1 MSVFRSSLPPT
12 RRRGKAS
19 VLEPYAGEL
28 LELYKGFSLREIQK
42 ILLEKY
48 EISLSLTSIH
58 RFILRR
64 LEPQS
69 NVITDIAGDLA
80 SKSDSPSVIEGVKK
94 VVEQAPPVAPSVLG
108 EKNIPEDYLSPGDE
122 KARRESFS
130 SQYTDSKKKPLI

>member
-64 LEPQS
+64 LEPQY

-94 VVEQAPPVAPSVLG
+94 VVEPSPPVVSSALG
-108 EKNIPEDYLSPGDE
+108 EENISEDYVPPSTE

-130 SQYTDSKKKPLI
+130 GQYTDSNKKPLI